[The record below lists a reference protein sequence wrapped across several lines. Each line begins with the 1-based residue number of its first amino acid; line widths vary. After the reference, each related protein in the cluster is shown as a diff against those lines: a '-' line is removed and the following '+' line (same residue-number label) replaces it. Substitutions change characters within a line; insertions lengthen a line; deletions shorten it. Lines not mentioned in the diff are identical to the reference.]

1 MGVFA
6 AYLKETDL
14 FNNLNREQLTLIE
27 GICEDRV
34 YAAGEIIF
42 EENAREN
49 ELYLIIQGQVDILV
63 NPMLVSDT
71 ESSEAAPIVIGKFWP
86 GQSFGEMALVDE
98 GIRSGSAVA
107 TADRTHLLRIP
118 RRELIALCEKYPD
131 MGYRIMYNLA
141 LDLSQKIRNTGLK
154 MREVFLQSRQD
165 RENEPGQ

>member
-1 MGVFA
+1 MGVFS

-14 FNNLNREQLTLIE
+14 FNNLNREQLALIE
-27 GICEDRV
+27 QICEERM
-34 YAAGEIIF
+34 YGAGEIIF

-63 NPMLVSDT
+63 DPTLVSET
-71 ESSEAAPIVIGKFWP
+71 GSSQAAPALIGKFWP

-107 TADRTHLLRIP
+107 MAENTHLLRIP
-118 RRELIALCEKYPD
+118 RRELLALCENHPD
-131 MGYRIMYNLA
+131 LGFRIMYNLA

-154 MREVFLQSRQD
+154 MREAILQNRQD
-165 RENEPGQ
+165 SENASDQ